1 MPYNQTMTMTIDD
14 VLSKDKLNT
23 FVFTPIADMISP
35 PFAVYNKPIGEANI
49 TTTSTTLTAI
59 DDTLG
64 KFYLQ
69 LVTKG
74 NPVEIGVRI
83 AVGNSAIAYTYLDVE
98 IDGVSYTS
106 SSVAMGVFY
115 SAVAAAQGVISFRE
129 IVSPLAAGTHDF
141 KLRWRVSAGTGTL
154 YAAYKPQFYVR
165 EL

>member
-1 MPYNQTMTMTIDD
+1 MGIDD
-14 VLSKDKLNT
+14 ILSKDKLNT
-23 FVFTPIADMISP
+23 YVFTPLADIIAP
-35 PFAVYNKPIGEANI
+35 PFAVYNKPTGEATI

-69 LVTKG
+69 ITTKG
-74 NPVEIGVRI
+74 NPVEVGVRI
-83 AVGNSAIAYTYLDVE
+83 GIGNSGIAYTYIDVE

-106 SSVAMGVFY
+106 SSVATGVFY
-115 SAVAAAQGVISFRE
+115 SAVGGAQGIISFRE

-141 KLRWRVSAGTGTL
+141 KLRWRVSGGTATL
-154 YAAYKPQFYVR
+154 YPVYKPQFYVR